1 MKALLAMAL
10 TAALMAATAYAD
22 CPYPPAPDKLPD
34 GASATLEEM
43 IAGQKAVKAYDKA
56 INDYVACIDRELDA
70 AIANGGDQPKPQQK
84 ADMQKVEA
92 QKHNAA
98 IDQLQN
104 VADRRSEEHTSELQS
119 RVDLVCRLLL
129 EKKKNCHEAAK

>member
-70 AIANGGDQPKPQQK
+70 AIANGGDQLKPQQK
-84 ADMQKVEA
+84 ADMQHVEA

-104 VADRRSEEHTSELQS
+104 IADRFNEQVKVFKART
-119 RVDLVCRLLL
+119 D
-129 EKKKNCHEAAK
+129 KKS